1 MKNVFIL
8 FILSFLYQASSKAQ
22 VLEDSLVM
30 SLGFNNALTIV
41 IPETTSKFV
50 DAEWKEYLKPYGKVT
65 KIKQSI
71 ETITPDVQILDIG
84 GISKLTIYNR
94 NESVTEGV
102 KANVWIAIDSG
113 FVQSEAYPKEYVA
126 SVKWLKDFAYKV
138 TNDQITVELEAEQKI
153 LDKFSANLTKLQKEN
168 TSLHK
173 SIEDSKEKITEAEAD
188 IETNLNQQEMAQKD
202 IDNQKTIVGE
212 IQKQSGVTSK
222 QIDEEVKQLTKLEN
236 NLTKLKK
243 SNDSLHKV
251 ITDSN
256 NKIVKAE
263 EDIITNL
270 ENQELAQKEIDN
282 QKVVVAG
289 VQKKL
294 DEAAGKK
301 PN

>member
-1 MKNVFIL
+1 MKNFFIL
-8 FILSFLYQASSKAQ
+8 FILSFLYQAVSTAQ
-22 VLEDSLVM
+22 VLEDSIVM
-30 SLGFNNALTIV
+30 SLGFKNALTII

-126 SVKWLKDFAYKV
+126 SVKWLKDFAFKV
-138 TNDQITVELEAEQKI
+138 INDQITVELEAEQKI

-173 SIEDSKEKITEAEAD
+173 SIEDSKEKITKAEAD

-222 QIDEEVKQLTKLEN
+222 QIDEEVKQLSKLES

-251 ITDSN
+251 ISDSN
-256 NKIVKAE
+256 TRITKAE

-289 VQKKL
+289 VQTKL
-294 DEAAGKK
+294 DKASGNK

>member
-1 MKNVFIL
+1 MKNFFIL
-8 FILSFLYQASSKAQ
+8 FILSFLYQAVSTAQ
-22 VLEDSLVM
+22 VLEDSIVM
-30 SLGFNNALTIV
+30 SLGFKNALTII

-126 SVKWLKDFAYKV
+126 SVKWLKDFAFKV
-138 TNDQITVELEAEQKI
+138 INDQITVELEAEQKI

-173 SIEDSKEKITEAEAD
+173 SIEDSKEKITKAEAD

-222 QIDEEVKQLTKLEN
+222 QIDEEVKQLSKLES

-251 ITDSN
+251 ISDSN
-256 NKIVKAE
+256 TRITKAE

-270 ENQELAQKEIDN
+270 ENQELVQKEIDN

-289 VQKKL
+289 VQTKL
-294 DEAAGKK
+294 DKASGNK